1 MNILMK
7 MSLMNAGKER
17 GGGDHVT
24 IFLVRD
30 LSTHKNEPVEV
41 IQRNLFHVN
50 EWS

>member
-7 MSLMNAGKER
+7 MSECWEGTWR
-17 GGGDHVT
+17 GDHVT

-30 LSTHKNEPVEV
+30 LSTHKYEPVEV